1 MQPNVPIIRPIFD
14 QHYFTEMKKI
24 TASLLF
30 FAIAFHLH
38 SQVQNELNVLFLG
51 NSYTAANDLP
61 SLVAQCAASTGR
73 TVNYQ
78 SNTPGGHTFF
88 GHTNNA
94 TSQTLIA
101 QGNWDFVV
109 LQEQS
114 QFPSFPIS
122 QVEEDCFPYAAI
134 LNDSILSHNECAETV
149 FYMTWGRE
157 NGDSQNCANWPPVCT
172 YEGMDDLL
180 NERYRM
186 MAEDND
192 AILSPVGALWR
203 SIRTNFPDIV
213 LYVSDGSHPSLA
225 GSYAAAVSFFTVI
238 YRVDPTEITFNAG
251 LDETTAN
258 SIKNEAKTIVYNQL
272 LEEWHVG
279 EYDDPLEPCFLVTN
293 TNDHSVETEQTFAF
307 ISKDQIIISPEVKF
321 ASLELLDISGKK
333 VISSNSTS
341 GYSLNVS
348 QLAQGA
354 YLLKAT
360 DQQGIAKVCK
370 LYISK

>member
-1 MQPNVPIIRPIFD
+1 LQPNVPIIRPIFD
-14 QHYFTEMKKI
+14 QQYSTEMKKI
-24 TASLLF
+24 TTSLLF
-30 FAIAFHLH
+30 VALAFHLH

-78 SNTPGGHTFF
+78 SNTPGGHTFL

-94 TSQTLIA
+94 TSQNLIA

-134 LNDSILSHNECAETV
+134 LNDSILAHNECAETV
-149 FYMTWGRE
+149 FYMTWGRQ

-180 NERYRM
+180 NERYRT

-203 SIRTNFPDIV
+203 SIRANYPDIQ
-213 LYVSDGSHPSLA
+213 LYVSDGSHPSVA
-225 GSYAAAVSFFTVI
+225 GSYAAAVSFFTVL

-251 LDETTAN
+251 LDETSAN

-279 EYDDPLEPCFLVTN
+279 EYDNPLEPCFLVTN

-307 ISKDQIIISPEVKF
+307 VSNDQIIISPEVKF
-321 ASLELLDISGKK
+321 DSLELFDISGKK
-333 VISSNSTS
+333 VVSSNNTI
-341 GYSLNVS
+341 GYSLNVN
-348 QLAQGA
+348 QLDNGT
-354 YLLKAT
+354 YLLKAL
-360 DQQGIAKVCK
+360 DQQGNSKVCK
-370 LYISK
+370 LYISR

>member
-1 MQPNVPIIRPIFD
+1 MQPKVIINRPIFD
-14 QHYFTEMKKI
+14 QHHFTEMKKI
-24 TASLLF
+24 CTTLLLF
-30 FAIAFHLH
+30 ALAFHLYA
-38 SQVQNELNVLFLG
+38 QVQNELNVLFLG

-94 TSQTLIA
+94 TSQNLIA

-114 QFPSFPIS
+114 QFPSFPLS

-180 NERYRM
+180 NERYRT
-186 MAEDND
+186 MAEEND

-203 SIRTNFPDIV
+203 SIRTNYPDIE

-225 GSYAAAVSFFTVI
+225 GSYAAAVSFFSVL
-238 YRVDPTEITFNAG
+238 YRVDPTEITYNAG
-251 LDETTAN
+251 LDEAIAN
-258 SIKNEAKTIVYNQL
+258 TIKSEAKTIVYDQL

-279 EYDDPLEPCFLVTN
+279 EYDNPSEPCFLVTN

-307 ISKDQIIISPEVKF
+307 VSNNQIIISPEYKYS
-321 ASLELLDISGKK
+321 SLELFDVSGKL
-333 VISSNSTS
+333 VL
-341 GYSLNVS
+341 SLNTPVAS
-348 QLAQGA
+348 TLSVGDFAEGA
-354 YLLKAT
+354 YLLKAL
-360 DQQGIAKVCK
+360 DQQGVSRVCK
-370 LYISK
+370 LHISR